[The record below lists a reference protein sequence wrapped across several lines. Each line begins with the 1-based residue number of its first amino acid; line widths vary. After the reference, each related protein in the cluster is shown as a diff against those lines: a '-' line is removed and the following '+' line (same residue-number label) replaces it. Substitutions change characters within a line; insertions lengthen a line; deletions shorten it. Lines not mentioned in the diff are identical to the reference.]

1 MDTYLKSK
9 MSGFYVQ
16 RGQQKEPHRLVYGL
30 EGIIQELVLFKI
42 HCAQLT

>member
-16 RGQQKEPHRLVYGL
+16 RGQQKEPHRLVYGW

-42 HCAQLT
+42 HCA